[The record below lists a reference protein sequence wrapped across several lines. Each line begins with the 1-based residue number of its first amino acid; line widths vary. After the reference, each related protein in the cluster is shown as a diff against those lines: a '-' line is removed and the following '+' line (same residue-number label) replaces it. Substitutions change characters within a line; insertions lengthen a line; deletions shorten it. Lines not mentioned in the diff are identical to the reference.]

1 MSNKKEKKT
10 LINRI
15 FSKDEDGDE
24 IKKLKDLKKRVK
36 RIKTVEELEEIEDEL
51 DELGIL
57 DKVEEIREEK
67 RKKKKRK
74 TDREIFEERVRVNL
88 EIINRTVL
96 VGKLFEKKQRDQR
109 IQNLLDVNKKDT
121 LKDIRDNESG
131 EENKIP
137 NDRVRDK
144 DAEIKKL
151 KDEIEREGQ
160 KAKARARGERTR

>member
-1 MSNKKEKKT
+1 MKNKKEKKS

-15 FSKDEDGDE
+15 FSKEEDEE
-24 IKKLKDLKKRVK
+24 VKKLKELKKKVK

-51 DELGIL
+51 DELGLL

-96 VGKLFEKKQRDQR
+96 VGKIFESKQRDR
-109 IQNLLDVNKKDT
+109 KIQELLDASKRSSRRQT
-121 LKDIRDNESG
+121 EQ

-144 DAEIKKL
+144 DAEVKKL
-151 KDEIEREGQ
+151 KEEIERNSQ
-160 KAKARARGERTR
+160 KSKAKDRGERSR